1 MLSVKFKSVDTTY
14 ATRDFA
20 TDAAI
25 SATRNVT
32 ARDKQ
37 LTPWDG
43 PDATSDEDLSLDTDL
58 GTGKVGLITKS
69 HSYSFTKLVKLWT
82 LTNLSN

>member
-1 MLSVKFKSVDTTY
+1 MLSVRFKSVDINY
-14 ATRDFA
+14 VTREFA

-32 ARDKQ
+32 APKDKQ

-43 PDATSDEDLSLDTDL
+43 GPDGETDEDLSLDTDVNK
-58 GTGKVGLITKS
+58 GKVCMS
-69 HSYSFTKLVKLWT
+69 
-82 LTNLSN
+82 